1 MAKSTKTVI
10 NEEIKNHMKWTR
22 NYIADIKAC
31 VDEGD
36 FKQAS
41 YMAMQISACWA
52 TLEEDLEKL
61 AFEGS
66 K

>member
-22 NYIADIKAC
+22 NYIEDIKSLVA
-31 VDEGD
+31 EGD
-36 FKQAS
+36 FAEAS

-52 TLEEDLEKL
+52 TLEEDLNKL

>member
-1 MAKSTKTVI
+1 MVKSVKTTI
-10 NEEIKNHMKWTR
+10 NQEIKDHMKWTR

-52 TLEEDLEKL
+52 TLEEDLNNF
-61 AFEGS
+61 ATEGS
-66 K
+66 N